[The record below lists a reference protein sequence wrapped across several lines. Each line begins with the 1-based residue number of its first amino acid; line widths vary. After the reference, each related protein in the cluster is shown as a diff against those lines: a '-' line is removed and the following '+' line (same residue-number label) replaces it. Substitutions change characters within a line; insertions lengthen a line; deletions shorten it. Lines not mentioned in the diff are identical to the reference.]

1 MFIQSTRSTLAGMLD
16 THVIAAVSMMILGV
30 ILVLTIGFAP
40 IAEVHNATHDTRH
53 STGFPCH

>member
-1 MFIQSTRSTLAGMLD
+1 MVIQSIRSTLASVFD
-16 THVIAAVSMMILGV
+16 THVIAAASMLLLGA

-53 STGFPCH
+53 ATGFPCH